1 MTGHSCNQMKLYGHG
16 NLNFIS
22 SSFIVRGYFL
32 FIIEFLKKYK
42 TKQNRLQPQR
52 PWIQSPIWVLL
63 GENKHLFIPDRS
75 STQTKEMILSK
86 SNLVD

>member
-32 FIIEFLKKYK
+32 LIIEFLKNTKPSK
-42 TKQNRLQPQR
+42 TDYNPKDLGFSLPYGCCLVRTNIYLSQIGHQHR
-52 PWIQSPIWVLL
+52 P
-63 GENKHLFIPDRS
+63 K
-75 STQTKEMILSK
+75 K
-86 SNLVD
+86 